1 MIDEHHT
8 ANQRLP
14 LAHAAASCARSISA
28 PESGAFDSQGG
39 SGGSL
44 TLRASHQRSYD
55 ALVRNTSSSDR
66 IEAVIVKGV
75 RPTLITYAF
84 CGAEADGEGT

>member
-1 MIDEHHT
+1 M
-8 ANQRLP
+8 
-14 LAHAAASCARSISA
+14 
-28 PESGAFDSQGG
+28 
-39 SGGSL
+39 
-44 TLRASHQRSYD
+44 RASHQRSYD